1 MSIISR
7 FCGSAYA
14 KTHDTIQNAPLNAI
28 HIAGEIKNI
37 IKRVTIGAV
46 VGAALTNAAVIK
58 FSAIPPSGTLLLI
71 AMGVGGATGA
81 VVAAIDYFH

>member
-1 MSIISR
+1 MAFVPVFFSEMLPAMHRAFIPANSR
-7 FCGSAYA
+7 SMLF
-14 KTHDTIQNAPLNAI
+14 K
-28 HIAGEIKNI
+28 IKF
-37 IKRVTIGAV
+37 
-46 VGAALTNAAVIK
+46 